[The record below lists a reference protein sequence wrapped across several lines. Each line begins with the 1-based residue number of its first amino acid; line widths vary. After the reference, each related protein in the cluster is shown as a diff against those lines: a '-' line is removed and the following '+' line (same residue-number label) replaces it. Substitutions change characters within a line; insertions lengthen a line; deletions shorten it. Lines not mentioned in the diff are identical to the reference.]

1 MTANKKRPTLLA
13 VVRRVRNHID
23 EGNIIEAVKQVRTD
37 LGYDLTDAKQMV
49 DWIRGKEEFTTNTLA
64 GGWCDEHR
72 CPFSDTHLKE
82 HIAADKA
89 AANATPNVEAVPAE
103 AQADIEKIEDNYAVG
118 CYPAVMRRTRATA
131 LTCCVLLG
139 LALPG
144 WNSGQNSAGQRI
156 APTGAHNPSTDLQIQ
171 SSVLRIEFD
180 HHLHSRVVALFGPS
194 PKLLAPFSASE
205 TVTRVDRTCSDF
217 ALSASRREQVSDTF
231 GAGER
236 LTLTGKCGD
245 LRKSV
250 SVTIYADFP
259 SLAVFDVGYTNDSS
273 VQLKI
278 RGWSNSQYV
287 LSSLPPA
294 RGPAFWSYQSGS
306 YEKRPNW
313 VLPLRAGF
321 RQENYLGMN
330 ASDYGGGTPIVDV
343 WRKDAGLA
351 VGHVE
356 PGPRLI
362 SLPVSMP
369 DASHARVAV
378 RSTRERTLEPGE
390 SFHTLHTFVSVHQG
404 DYFRTLTEYRRL
416 MVRQGFQMA
425 SAPDSAFGPIWCAWG
440 YGRSVQLKQ
449 VYDTLPTVKKM
460 GFSWVT
466 LDDGWQNNY
475 GDWAVDPKKF
485 PHGDA
490 DMKALVDRIHEEGF
504 KAQVWWSPLSA
515 VPDSQLLKDHSD
527 FVLLNRDGSKRKIS
541 WWNSFYLCPADRGVV
556 EYHKAL
562 VRKILGEWG
571 FDGLKLDGQHMNAVP
586 PCYNPAHHHK
596 RPEDSVEASPD
607 FFREIYE
614 TARSVKPD
622 ALVEF
627 CPCGTAYSFFTMP
640 HFNMSVASDPE
651 SSFQIRSKGK
661 TLKALM
667 GDNVPYFGDHVELS
681 DGAID
686 FASTVGVG
694 GVVGTQ
700 FVLPNLVKKHS
711 KSDLTPQRQKIFEE
725 WLHIYKDKMLSRGEY
740 LGDLYDIGFDRPE
753 AHVIRKGQG
762 IYYAF
767 FARHWSGPIQLRG
780 LQDRTYHIVDYVNNK
795 DLGSVHGPQATISAA
810 FNQHLLLEA
819 RPD

>member
-1 MTANKKRPTLLA
+1 MKNQADRGVRSRPEKDRWSLS
-13 VVRRVRNHID
+13 RRRR
-23 EGNIIEAVKQVRTD
+23 GRT
-37 LGYDLTDAKQMV
+37 V
-49 DWIRGKEEFTTNTLA
+49 
-64 GGWCDEHR
+64 
-72 CPFSDTHLKE
+72 
-82 HIAADKA
+82 
-89 AANATPNVEAVPAE
+89 
-103 AQADIEKIEDNYAVG
+103 AQA
-118 CYPAVMRRTRATA
+118 
-131 LTCCVLLG
+131 CCVLLG
-139 LALPG
+139 LALPV
-144 WNSGQNSAGQRI
+144 WNSGQNNLAQESTPAG
-156 APTGAHNPSTDLQIQ
+156 ALKASTNLQIQ

-180 HHLHSRVVALFGPS
+180 HNLRSRVVALVGRS
-194 PKLLAPFSASE
+194 PQLLTPFSASE
-205 TVTRVDRTCSDF
+205 TVTGVRPWSDF
-217 ALSASRREQVSDTF
+217 PLSASRRERVSDRF
-231 GAGER
+231 GSGER
-236 LTLTGKCGD
+236 LSLTGKSGD
-245 LRKSV
+245 LRKDV
-250 SVTIYADFP
+250 SVTIYSDFP
-259 SLAVFDVGYTNDSS
+259 SIAIFDVTYTNEGAAR
-273 VQLKI
+273 LAI
-278 RGWSNSQYV
+278 RGWANHQYLLHANSA
-287 LSSLPPA
+287 A

-321 RQENYLGMN
+321 KQENYLGMN

-343 WRKDAGLA
+343 WRKDIGLA

-369 DASHARVAV
+369 DARHASVAI
-378 RSTRERTLEPGE
+378 RSTRERTLESGE
-390 SFHTLHTFVSVHQG
+390 SFKTLRTFVSVHQG

-449 VYDTLPTVKKM
+449 VYDTLPTVKAM

-475 GDWAVDPKKF
+475 GDWALDPKKF
-485 PHGDA
+485 PNGDA
-490 DMKALVDRIHEEGF
+490 DMKALVDRIHSEGF
-504 KAQVWWSPLSA
+504 KTQLWWSPLSA
-515 VPDSQLLKDHSD
+515 VPDSRLLKEHPD
-527 FVLLNRDGSKRKIS
+527 FLLLNRDGSKRKIS
-541 WWNSFYLCPADRGVV
+541 WWNSFYLCPSDRGVI

-596 RPEDSVEASPD
+596 RPEDSVEGLPD

-681 DGAID
+681 DEAID

-711 KSDLTPQRQKIFEE
+711 KSDLTPQRQKIFEK

-740 LGDLYDIGFDRPE
+740 RGDLYDIGFDLPE
-753 AHVIRKGQG
+753 THVIRKDQEL
-762 IYYAF
+762 YYAF
-767 FARHWSGPIQLRG
+767 FALHWSGPIELRG
-780 LQDRTYHIVDYVNNK
+780 LQDRTYRIVDYVNNK
-795 DLGSVHGPQATISAA
+795 DLGRVHGPKATFSAE
-810 FNQHLLLEA
+810 FNKHLLIEA
-819 RPD
+819 RPE

>member
-1 MTANKKRPTLLA
+1 MRHGKQLALTA
-13 VVRRVRNHID
+13 V
-23 EGNIIEAVKQVRTD
+23 
-37 LGYDLTDAKQMV
+37 
-49 DWIRGKEEFTTNTLA
+49 TLA
-64 GGWCDEHR
+64 LLLL
-72 CPFSDTHLKE
+72 F
-82 HIAADKA
+82 
-89 AANATPNVEAVPAE
+89 
-103 AQADIEKIEDNYAVG
+103 
-118 CYPAVMRRTRATA
+118 RT
-131 LTCCVLLG
+131 
-139 LALPG
+139 ALPG
-144 WNSGQNSAGQRI
+144 GSQRFASLTEDTSTEI
-156 APTGAHNPSTDLQIQ
+156 AAQIG
-171 SSVLRIEFD
+171 SPELRIEFD
-180 HHLHSRVVALFGPS
+180 HNLRSRVIARFDGKETAIGPF
-194 PKLLAPFSASE
+194 ACSE
-205 TVTRVDRTCSDF
+205 TVGGKQQVCRDSPV
-217 ALSASRREQVSDTF
+217 LSQKLEPVTDAF
-231 GAGER
+231 GKGQR
-236 LTLTGKCGD
+236 LVLTGGLEP
-245 LRKSV
+245 LRKTV
-250 SVTIYADFP
+250 SVTIYDNLP
-259 SLAVFDVGYTNDSS
+259 TMAVFDVQYTNTGAPP
-273 VQLKI
+273 LEI
-278 RGWSNSQYV
+278 RGWTNHSYLIDAAASASQ
-287 LSSLPPA
+287 
-294 RGPAFWSYQSGS
+294 PAFWSYQSGS
-306 YEKRPNW
+306 YEKRPDW
-313 VLPLRAGF
+313 VLPLRSGF
-321 RQENYLGMN
+321 RQENFLGMN
-330 ASDYGGGTPIVDV
+330 ATDYGGGTPVVDV
-343 WRKDAGLA
+343 WRKDVGVA
-351 VGHVE
+351 VGHIE
-356 PGPRLI
+356 PVPRLI
-362 SLPVSMP
+362 SLPVAMP
-369 DASHARVAV
+369 DATHASVAV
-378 RSTRERTLEPGE
+378 HSSRDLTLAPGE
-390 SFHTLHTFVSVHQG
+390 SFHTLRTFVAVHKG

-416 MVRQGFQMA
+416 MMRQGFQMA

-466 LDDGWQNNY
+466 LDDGWQSNY

-504 KAQVWWSPLSA
+504 KAQLWWSPLSA

-541 WWNSFYLCPADRGVV
+541 WWHSFYMCPADRGVV

-596 RPEDSVEASPD
+596 RPEDSVEALPD
-607 FFREIYE
+607 FFRELYE

-711 KSDLTPQRQKIFEE
+711 KSDLTPQRQKVFEQ

-753 AHVIRKGQG
+753 AHVIRKGEEM
-762 IYYAF
+762 YYAF
-767 FARHWSGPIQLRG
+767 FARHWSGPIELRG
-780 LQDRTYHIVDYVNNK
+780 LQDRTYRIVDYVNNK
-795 DLGSVHGPQATISAA
+795 DLGSVHGPQATLSAE
-810 FNQHLLLEA
+810 FDKHLLLEA
-819 RPD
+819 QPE